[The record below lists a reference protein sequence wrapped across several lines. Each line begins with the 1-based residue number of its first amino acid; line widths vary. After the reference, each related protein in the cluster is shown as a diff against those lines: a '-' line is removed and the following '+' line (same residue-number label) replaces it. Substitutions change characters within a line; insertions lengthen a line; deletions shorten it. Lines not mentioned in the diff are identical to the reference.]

1 VEAGRA
7 DELPDELPVVAALR
21 TLSIFGPDQGG
32 AYREHFAR
40 IAAALG
46 EDVPTRLGDSTRAWA
61 RSGLAGVR
69 ILTGNAGTGK
79 TAVAEAFCREYGAQ
93 LPATDEPA
101 EIAAGCLVVKDLSG
115 LPGPA
120 ERLDAIRAALAVAVA
135 GGQALVCANEGVL
148 RDAVEGLQE
157 EGAALSAL
165 LEAALRAGAAE
176 GDGILMVNVNRQR
189 PTASGLW
196 DALVD
201 YIARDGLWE
210 PGCRGCPG
218 DGAGCPMRENAAA
231 LRRPEVREAL
241 RTLVQLGA
249 GEAVPTL
256 REVLAILAWAVVG
269 GAACQQVKER
279 ARDRGR
285 EGFTAEDAYFAR
297 ALGHGLRGDAVER
310 SPLLMGMRASGLG
323 SMSDLQVDEWL
334 RDTSSAPLEI
344 RALAGAP
351 DGGDEGPGP
360 LTGTR
365 SPLDRVST
373 AVGTMTFH
381 ALGETISTSEDVERV
396 ERCLDALVGHPPYDA
411 PRQALWRQ
419 RVFFEQADALGGHAA
434 CCARL
439 LEARHLADFL
449 SLAAAVARGEDAVL
463 ELNTIVKGLNFLVCG
478 FSSPTEG
485 LVVPDQ
491 ACLFA
496 RDPGS
501 FRPARPS
508 LVHSQVPLDA
518 LALNGPDRGLTA
530 ELVDVDHLDI
540 ELVALGNPDLALRI
554 RPRLYE
560 AIREG
565 AAFQGPVG
573 QGIAE
578 MTDVRGFY
586 GRLAAALPPSDTLR
600 VADPLADPPALIALS
615 LPHLAR

>member
-1 VEAGRA
+1 MEAER
-7 DELPDELPVVAALR
+7 PDELPVVAALR
-21 TLSIFGPDQGG
+21 TLSIFGPDQSG

-46 EDVPTRLGDSTRAWA
+46 DDVPTTLGDTTRAWA
-61 RSGLAGVR
+61 RSGDTGIR

-79 TAVAEAFCREYGAQ
+79 TAVAEAFCREYGAP
-93 LPATDEPA
+93 LPSTDEPA
-101 EIAAGCLVVKDLSG
+101 EIQAGRLVVKDLSG

-120 ERLDAIRAALAVAVA
+120 ERLSAIRAALAMAAA

-148 RDAVEGLQE
+148 RDAIEGLGE
-157 EGAALSAL
+157 EGAAISGL
-165 LEAALRAGAAE
+165 LEAALRLGAAE
-176 GDGILMVNVNRQR
+176 GDGGMLIINVNRQR
-189 PTASGLW
+189 PSAAGLW
-196 DALVD
+196 NALVD
-201 YIARDGLWE
+201 YVAREELWE
-210 PGCRGCPG
+210 PGCRDCPA
-218 DGAGCPMRENAAA
+218 DGAGCPMRANAAA
-231 LRRPEVREAL
+231 LRRPQVREAL

-256 REVLAILAWAVVG
+256 REVLAILAWAIVG
-269 GAACQQVKER
+269 GTSCQSVKER

-297 ALGHGLRGDAVER
+297 ALGYGLRGDAAER

-323 SMSDLQVDEWL
+323 GMSDLQVDEWL
-334 RDTSSAPLEI
+334 RDTSSAPREI
-344 RALAGAP
+344 RVLAGVP
-351 DGGDEGPGP
+351 DGGDDGLGP
-360 LTGTR
+360 LAGTR

-381 ALGETISTSEDVERV
+381 TLGETISTSEDVERV

-419 RVFFEQADALGGHAA
+419 RVFFEQADAVGGHAA
-434 CCARL
+434 SCARL

-449 SLAAAVARGEDAVL
+449 ALAAAVARGDDAVL

-508 LVHSQVPLDA
+508 LVHSQVRLDA
-518 LALNGPDRGLTA
+518 LALHGPDRGLIA
-530 ELVDVDHLDI
+530 EHVDVDHLDI
-540 ELVALGNPDLALRI
+540 ELVALDQADLALRI

-560 AIREG
+560 AIRE
-565 AAFQGPVG
+565 AASFQGPVG

-586 GRLAAALPPSDTLR
+586 GRLAAAQPPSETLR
-600 VADPLADPPALIALS
+600 VADPSADPPALITLS
-615 LPHLAR
+615 LPHLAH